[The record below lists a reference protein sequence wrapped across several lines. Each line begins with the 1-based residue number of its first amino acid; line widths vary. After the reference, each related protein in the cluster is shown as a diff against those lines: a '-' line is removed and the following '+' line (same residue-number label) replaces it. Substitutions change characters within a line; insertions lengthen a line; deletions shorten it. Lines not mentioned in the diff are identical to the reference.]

1 MLTRKMDFILFR
13 SMAAKF
19 CEAERGSHK
28 TEKSPSTSVDR
39 LVSGKFNYAINYARV
54 TLPLRMQRVQT

>member
-1 MLTRKMDFILFR
+1 MVAFWVLWENGKCFINRKKPVNF
-13 SMAAKF
+13 
-19 CEAERGSHK
+19 
-28 TEKSPSTSVDR
+28 VDR